1 MKTTIYNKN
10 QIINTIISK
19 QSDTDMLADT
29 ISADMRKKIIDR
41 VNEKLGEKIQILM
54 SYSDADLIIEFKKQ
68 NQNSDLRVFAPGLY
82 FISNGINKFSFQIL

>member
-1 MKTTIYNKN
+1 MKTTIYSKN
-10 QIINTIISK
+10 QIISTIISK
-19 QSDTDMLADT
+19 QNDTDMLANT
-29 ISADMRKKIIDR
+29 ISDDMRKKIMNR

-82 FISNGINKFSFQIL
+82 FITDEINKFSFQIL